1 MTVLGVIGFLALG
14 FTFLGA
20 IGGGALGIILGR
32 YLGRKISKKIAT
44 KGINLTEFD
53 IFVIRVQCLIKWVFC
68 IYDVRLKLSYS
79 STKLI

>member
-20 IGGGALGIILGR
+20 IGGGAIGIILGR

-53 IFVIRVQCLIKWVFC
+53 IFIIRVKCLVKWVNFNF
-68 IYDVRLKLSYS
+68 I
-79 STKLI
+79 I